1 METLSKAFQRVIQY
15 VETDN
20 EGDKSSEVLELLWVL
35 RDLHEK
41 ARDEELDR
49 EEAEETHMANT
60 VINDIIKHDE
70 ARKG

>member
-35 RDLHEK
+35 RDLQEK
-41 ARDEELDR
+41 ARDEELDFSSSFS
-49 EEAEETHMANT
+49 HC
-60 VINDIIKHDE
+60 K
-70 ARKG
+70 

>member
-1 METLSKAFQRVIQY
+1 METLSKAFQTVINY
-15 VETDN
+15 IESDN
-20 EGDKSSEVLELLWVL
+20 EGGKSSEVVGLLWVL
-35 RDLHEK
+35 RDLQEK